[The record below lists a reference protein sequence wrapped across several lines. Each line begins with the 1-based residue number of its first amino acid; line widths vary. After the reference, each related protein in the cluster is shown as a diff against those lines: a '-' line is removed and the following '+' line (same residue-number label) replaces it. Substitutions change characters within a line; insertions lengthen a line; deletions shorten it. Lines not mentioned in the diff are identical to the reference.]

1 MIITIWFFGEGLG
14 EGLEKGEGLDLNDFC
29 VSINICYN

>member
-1 MIITIWFFGEGLG
+1 MSWFFGEGLVKG
-14 EGLEKGEGLDLNDFC
+14 WSKGEGLDLNDFC